1 MRIWGNQTHD
11 GLRSHNCCSCVDH
24 VLMLTLRWAGPTH
37 PQGPA
42 KSLVCIFQNK
52 KLKSSNLSQLCCVSV
67 WLQEISPANG
77 MLHLIMTASTSLWA
91 GLATIAWKA
100 LAKPQVIPCCRW
112 GLAVLWQP
120 PGSLIPQNAWD
131 LKFYLRCSLLNV
143 LSYSHIS
150 AMIRQA
156 TVQSYCDMNLYNG
169 MLLHKVPDQR
179 NNNKKE
185 TLKFYL
191 GIWPAS
197 SITIIFSWLL
207 GWSPMVPLATELSS
221 SLPVSQL
228 TPGCF
233 PCHLVHSFTLSRF
246 VSL

>member
-1 MRIWGNQTHD
+1 MVGCEVTIAVPAWTTYSCWHLD
-11 GLRSHNCCSCVDH
+11 GLDPPSHKGQQRAWSASSKIKNSNQV
-24 VLMLTLRWAGPTH
+24 
-37 PQGPA
+37 
-42 KSLVCIFQNK
+42 IFPN
-52 KLKSSNLSQLCCVSV
+52 CVSV
-67 WLQEISPANG
+67 WLQEIAPANG

-150 AMIRQA
+150 AMICQA
-156 TVQSYCDMNLYNG
+156 TAQSYCDMNLYNG

-179 NNNKKE
+179 NNNKNRNPE
-185 TLKFYL
+185 ILPRYL
-191 GIWPAS
+191 AS
-197 SITIIFSWLL
+197 LL
-207 GWSPMVPLATELSS
+207 HHNYLLLTVGMEPMVPLATELSS